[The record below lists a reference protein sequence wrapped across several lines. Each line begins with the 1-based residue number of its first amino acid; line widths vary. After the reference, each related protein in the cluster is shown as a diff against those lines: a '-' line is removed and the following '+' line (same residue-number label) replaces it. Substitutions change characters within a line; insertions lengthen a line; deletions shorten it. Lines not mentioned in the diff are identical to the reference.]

1 MESYTTSKIIE
12 IKRAKKLEE
21 RSVKELVGSV
31 FEEFMD
37 SNRYETTVN
46 RSTHIIILKIIFE
59 EPWAVSVNKTDVLQ
73 ILFCKQKFPAEL
85 FAHTNSGGCLEL
97 L

>member
-12 IKRAKKLEE
+12 IKRVKKLEE

-37 SNRYETTVN
+37 SNRYETTVY

-59 EPWAVSVNKTDVLQ
+59 EPWAVSVHKTDVLQ
-73 ILFCKQKFPAEL
+73 ILFCKQEFPAEL
-85 FAHTNSGGCLEL
+85 FAHTNSEGCLEL